1 MQGITMELISNIGVI
16 GVLGLFLGL
25 GLVRWY
31 SQNTRDNARNEA
43 EESLYKNLSAENTRM
58 AEMLATMTVK
68 LNMLLNDNTALMH
81 RVAALEGSI
90 NELSVWE
97 AKGIKLQAEVVARDS
112 VISGLNLRLAQH
124 ELTIE
129 KLMNRGPQ

>member
-1 MQGITMELISNIGVI
+1 MELISNIGVI